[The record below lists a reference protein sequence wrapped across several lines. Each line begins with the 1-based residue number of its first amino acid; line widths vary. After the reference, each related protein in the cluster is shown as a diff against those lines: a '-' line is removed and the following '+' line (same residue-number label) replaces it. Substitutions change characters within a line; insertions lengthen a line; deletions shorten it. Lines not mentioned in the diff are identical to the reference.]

1 MKIDRDTAAQ
11 LLEIHPDT
19 LTDRLRTDAALWG
32 CLLARGGRGKRQY
45 FDVRRLLDYDL
56 ARRNP
61 RGLAKLTLERLE
73 DAATTPRRRGGLED
87 T

>member
-1 MKIDRDTAAQ
+1 MRIDRDTAAQ

-19 LTDRLRTDAALWG
+19 LTDHLRTDAALQG

-45 FDVRRLLDYDL
+45 FDARKLFDYDL

-61 RGLAKLTLERLE
+61 HALAKFTLERLE